1 MPGFRTT
8 LCHPGAVGIRTA
20 LRLASAVADPA
31 PRLLAPWAGDS
42 TLTTLVW
49 SDLLDVD
56 ALPLDRA
63 AAMAVPA
70 MARARHLICGSIASC
85 PLVVIRDG
93 VTLDPVYAPT
103 WSYRTDGP
111 VSPYHRMLWTVDDLL
126 FTGWSLW
133 HAALDV
139 AGFPTTLDRVPR
151 DAWSFG
157 PDGLTVVDADGRPL
171 DAATHVLLPGP
182 HEGLLAFAGRTLRS
196 ASKMER
202 AAARHAANP
211 VPSVELSQEVDVEL
225 DPAEKDKMIA
235 DWVRGRASES
245 GAVAFTSY
253 GVKANVLGAVPE
265 QLLIEGR
272 NAAAVDVARH
282 ASIPAAMLDAT
293 TAGASL
299 TYETTEGRN
308 GQFLD
313 YGVSLYLDAIAA
325 RLSQDDVVPRGTR
338 VAFDTSALTA
348 VSRGALEPATGTD

>member
-1 MPGFRTT
+1 M
-8 LCHPGAVGIRTA
+8 GIRSA

-31 PRLLAPWAGDS
+31 PALLAPWSGDS
-42 TLTTLVW
+42 TLSTLVW

-56 ALPLDRA
+56 ALPLDRS

-70 MARARHLICGSIASC
+70 MARARHLIAGAIASC

-93 VTLDPVYAPT
+93 VELAPVDAPT

-111 VSPYHRMLWTVDDLL
+111 VSPFHRMLWTVDDLL

-133 HAALDV
+133 RATNDS
-139 AGFPTTLDRVPR
+139 AGFPVTLDRVPR

-157 PDGLTVVDADGRPL
+157 PDGSTVVDADGRPL
-171 DAATHVLLPGP
+171 SAAAHVLIPGP
-182 HEGLLAFAGRTLRS
+182 HEGLLAFAARTLRA
-196 ASKMER
+196 ASRMER

-211 VPSVELSQEVDVEL
+211 VPSIELHQESDVEL
-225 DPAEKDKMIA
+225 DPTERDRMVA
-235 DWVRGRASES
+235 DWVRGRNSET

-253 GVKANVLGAVPE
+253 GVRAYPLGAVPE
-265 QLLIEGR
+265 QLLIDGR

-293 TAGASL
+293 SAGASL

-348 VSRGALEPATGTD
+348 VSRGALEPATGSD

>member
-1 MPGFRTT
+1 M
-8 LCHPGAVGIRTA
+8 GILSG
-20 LRLASAVADPA
+20 LRLASSVANDPA
-31 PRLLAPWAGDS
+31 PTLLAPWSGDS
-42 TLTTLVW
+42 TLSTLVW

-56 ALPLDRA
+56 LLPLDRS

-70 MARARHLICGSIASC
+70 MARARHLIAGAIASC
-85 PLVVIRDG
+85 PLVVLRDG
-93 VTLDPVYAPT
+93 VPLSQADAPT

-133 HAALDV
+133 HTVNGVD
-139 AGFPTTLDRVPR
+139 GFPVAMERVPR

-157 PDGLTVVDADGRPL
+157 VDGSTVLDADGRPV

-182 HEGLLAFAGRTLRS
+182 HEGLLSFAARTLRA

-211 VPSVELSQEVDVEL
+211 VPSIELHQETDVEL
-225 DPAEKDKMIA
+225 DPAERDAMIA
-235 DWVRGRASES
+235 DWVRGRNSDT
-245 GAVAFTSY
+245 GAVGFTSY
-253 GVKANVLGAVPE
+253 GIRAHPLGQIPE
-265 QLLIEGR
+265 QLLIDGR

-293 TAGASL
+293 SAGASL

-313 YGVSLYLDAIAA
+313 YGLSLYLDAVSS
-325 RLSQDDVVPRGTR
+325 RLSQDDVVPRGTS
-338 VAFDTSALTA
+338 VAFDTSALTS
-348 VSRGALEPATGTD
+348 VSRTALDPGPGGD